1 MTHRSEEENSR
12 WEQLQKNLDV
22 MFSQINEMHTT
33 QKQMKAQMDLRSAAM
48 DEYAQ
53 EQHIIAQQVQHNGEA
68 IVKITLRQMEQDAK
82 GPIAHHQ
89 DPGPTFDEEGSTAL
103 DFEENASFHNVFAGE
118 QKKEKAEQSK
128 Q

>member
-1 MTHRSEEENSR
+1 MTRRSEEENSR

-53 EQHIIAQQVQHNGEA
+53 EQHNIAQQIQHNGEA
-68 IVKITLRQMEQDAK
+68 IARITIRQME
-82 GPIAHHQ
+82 
-89 DPGPTFDEEGSTAL
+89 
-103 DFEENASFHNVFAGE
+103 
-118 QKKEKAEQSK
+118 
-128 Q
+128 